1 MPPPPPC
8 LAAQVET
15 AIFPAGAGQRS
26 FAPANQ
32 PAAPALGSLM
42 FRSDAGNGLGT
53 DGYSRLSFASDF
65 TLEVFFKTDGAS
77 NSSGPMT
84 LLEQNDT
91 VNGLSYALDLNTASG
106 SPGALRFAVRG
117 SDGIT
122 TTTPEV
128 RMSTRD
134 YADGNWHYAVAKF
147 DKDSTG
153 ASSRSM
159 LMLKVHL
166 IWPSLTGPVPW

>member
-1 MPPPPPC
+1 M
-8 LAAQVET
+8 
-15 AIFPAGAGQRS
+15 
-26 FAPANQ
+26 
-32 PAAPALGSLM
+32 
-42 FRSDAGNGLGT
+42 
-53 DGYSRLSFASDF
+53 
-65 TLEVFFKTDGAS
+65 FFKTDGAS

-91 VNGLSYALDLNTASG
+91 ANGLSYALDLNTVSG

-117 SDGIT
+117 SDGVT

-128 RMSTRD
+128 TMSTRD

-153 ASSRSM
+153 PGSRSV
-159 LMLKVHL
+159 LMLKVHSN
-166 IWPSLTGPVPW
+166 WPGLKWSHLTE